1 MQETQAKFRKWL
13 LLLLPIVGIFIVG
26 EQLMQSAWNPARV
39 GLFLFFVGFL
49 VYRVVVLVRER

>member
-1 MQETQAKFRKWL
+1 VQEAQAKYRKWL

-26 EQLMQSAWNPARV
+26 EELLQYEWNPMRV
-39 GLFLFFVGFL
+39 GLFLFFAGFL